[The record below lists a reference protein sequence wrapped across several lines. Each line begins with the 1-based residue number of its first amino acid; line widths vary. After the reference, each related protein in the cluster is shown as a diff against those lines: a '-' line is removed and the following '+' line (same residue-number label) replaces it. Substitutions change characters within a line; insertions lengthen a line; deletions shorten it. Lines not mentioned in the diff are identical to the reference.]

1 MQKFLTLLILFFCL
15 NTKAQL
21 CFNTAVNY
29 TSGGNNPSALL
40 NADFNVDGKLDLAI
54 ANQGSNDVS
63 ILLGTGTGT
72 FGLASNFSVG
82 ASPYSVAS
90 ADFNGDGKL
99 DLVVANSGANNVS
112 ILLGTGTGSFGVAT
126 NFAVGSIPYSVSVAD
141 FNGDGNMD
149 IATANAASN
158 NVSVLLGTG
167 TGSFASAT
175 NYTAGTGPQFIINA
189 DFNRDGVVDL
199 AVANNGS
206 NNVSILIGTGSGT
219 FGVATNF
226 TVGTAPYSITSNDF
240 NRDGIKDLAV
250 VNYSSNDVSVLL
262 GTGTGSFGVATNFA
276 TGFHPVSVASADFD
290 ADGKVDLAV
299 VNNGTNN
306 VSVLLGD
313 GTGSMATAIDF
324 TAGTGSISITTSD
337 FNQDGKID
345 LSVLNATSAN
355 VSVLTNCTIFCT
367 GSFEGNTSFA
377 AGFTATSITNG
388 DFNRDG
394 IIDLAVANYSSGS
407 VSVLLGTGTG
417 SFGAPTD
424 FALNIGLWAI
434 TNDDFNNDGNLDI
447 AVVNKISNNVSILL
461 GLGNGSFG
469 VPTDFVVG
477 SSPQFV
483 TTGDFNRDGVA
494 DLAITNYG
502 SNNISILLGN
512 GAGSFGAAVNYATG
526 FGPQSLVRADFNKD
540 GILDLVVTH
549 LGSNHISVL
558 LGIGTG
564 AFGLPNNYPADYA
577 VSIIK
582 EDFNRDGIFDLA
594 LVNNNTDIIV
604 LLGTGNGSF
613 GAPVSYYA
621 SCSGIIPLASLDYNR
636 DGIIDLALVDDNSPY
651 IYVMIGTGTGS
662 FGSPIYFSTNF
673 SSKSIAVGDFNRD
686 GFADIATANW
696 NSNNVSILLLN
707 TPNPPTGSAT
717 QTLCSANS
725 TTVADLIA
733 SGTGIQ
739 WYATSSGGVPLAN
752 SMPLVSYT
760 HYYASQTI
768 NSCGGESVKRL
779 DVTAIINTTPSA
791 PSANASQSFCS
802 ANSSTVANLL
812 ATGTAI
818 KWYSASSGGSPIQT
832 NTILTDNTHYYAS
845 QTIGGCESINR
856 FDVTVTVNTT
866 PNAPSGSPSQ
876 LFCADDAPVLINLI
890 ATGTSIQWYSMPS
903 GGGPLSSNIAITD
916 NTNYYATQTL
926 NNCESINRFEVLTT
940 VTVNPIA
947 PTASASQLFC
957 SGASPSV
964 NELTATGT
972 SIQWYAAS
980 SGGSPLATSTALADN
995 THYHAS
1001 QTVNGCESTSRVDV
1015 TATINTSPAVPTGTA
1030 TQIFCSGIS
1039 PTVDSLIA
1047 SGTAIKWYAA
1057 STGGAPL
1064 ATSTVLADNTHYY
1077 ATQTVNACE
1086 SATRLDVTATVN
1098 TTPNAPSGTTS
1109 QLFCT
1114 VDAPVLT
1121 DLIVAGTSI
1130 QWYSAP
1136 SGGSQLL
1143 SGIALTDNT
1152 HYYATQ
1158 TLNNCESISRLD
1170 VTATINTTPAVPT
1183 GTATQLFCSA
1193 SMPSIADLT
1202 VTGTGIQWYTD
1213 SIAGTVLPTNTTLI
1227 DSIHYYA
1234 SQLVN
1239 SCESATRLDI
1249 LAIVNTTP
1257 IVVPTATDMVLC
1269 AGDSVVLSGG
1279 GATTYVW
1286 SGSVSDGIS
1295 FAPLATDTYT
1305 VIGTASNSCS
1315 DTATI
1320 TISVNSLPVVTA
1332 SATDL
1337 SFCKGDSTVLNAM
1350 GALSYVWSDGVT
1362 NGTAFAPLTTTT
1374 YTVTGTDANACNAQ
1388 ASVTVNVIQ
1397 LPDVTTS
1404 VSGGTITANQS
1415 GAAYQ
1420 WINCDNENAPLFGQ
1434 FNRTFTA
1441 TANGSYA
1448 VVVVKN
1454 GCTDTS
1460 ACIDF
1465 TNVGITEKNDKAS
1478 HFTIY
1483 PNPFTS
1489 QTTIDF
1495 VEEQVQTSVKI
1506 IDILGKEIKVIDFT
1520 GKQLIIE
1527 REDMQA
1533 GVYFVH
1539 IMNKNKHLVSRKIVI
1554 Q

>member
-15 NTKAQL
+15 NIKAQL

-29 TSGGNNPSALL
+29 SSGGNNPSALF
-40 NADFNVDGKLDLAI
+40 NADFNADGKLDLAI

-72 FGLASNFSVG
+72 FGTASNFAVG

-99 DLVVANSGANNVS
+99 DLVVANSGSNNVS
-112 ILLGTGTGSFGVAT
+112 IIVGSGTGSFGVAS

-167 TGSFASAT
+167 TGSFASAI
-175 NYTAGTGPQFIINA
+175 NYNAGTGPQFITNA
-189 DFNRDGVVDL
+189 DFNRDGIVDL

-226 TVGTAPYSITSNDF
+226 TVGTAPYAIASNDF
-240 NRDGIKDLAV
+240 NRDGIKDLVV

-313 GTGSMATAIDF
+313 GTGSMATATDF
-324 TAGTGSISITTSD
+324 ATGTGSISITTSD
-337 FNQDGKID
+337 FNEDGKID
-345 LSVLNATSAN
+345 LAVLNATSAN
-355 VSVLTNCTIFCT
+355 VSVLTNCTTFCDYTFGAATTFSASANNSLVKEDFNKDGILDLAVVGSSNVFVSLGNGNGTFNSPTNFIVGTNATWLVSADFNSDGNVDLATANEGSGNVSILLGTGT
-367 GSFEGNTSFA
+367 GSFATAVNYATGNTPR
-377 AGFTATSITNG
+377 SITKA
-388 DFNRDG
+388 DFNNDG
-394 IIDLAVANYSSGS
+394 IIDLAVANNTSNDISVLLGLGNGTFGTANNFSVSGS
-407 VSVLLGTGTG
+407 PMSITSADFNQDGIVDLAITLYKNSNNIAILLGTGVGSFGAELNFTSTYPPASIITADFNLDGKADLASIGFNSSYVSILLGTGTG
-417 SFGAPTD
+417 SFSLSND
-424 FALNIGLWAI
+424 FGLGNAAI
-434 TNDDFNNDGNLDI
+434 SITCDDFNSDGKPDLAFGMNF
-447 AVVNKISNNVSILL
+447 ISRILF
-461 GLGNGSFG
+461 GTGTGSFNAG
-469 VPTDFVVG
+469 SIIASNSNYYSVVG
-477 SSPQFV
+477 
-483 TTGDFNRDGVA
+483 GDFNRDGKI
-494 DLAITNYG
+494 DLAIVDYAAV
-502 SNNISILLGN
+502 ISIYL
-512 GAGSFGAAVNYATG
+512 
-526 FGPQSLVRADFNKD
+526 FN
-540 GILDLVVTH
+540 
-549 LGSNHISVL
+549 
-558 LGIGTG
+558 
-564 AFGLPNNYPADYA
+564 
-577 VSIIK
+577 
-582 EDFNRDGIFDLA
+582 
-594 LVNNNTDIIV
+594 
-604 LLGTGNGSF
+604 
-613 GAPVSYYA
+613 APKA
-621 SCSGIIPLASLDYNR
+621 
-636 DGIIDLALVDDNSPY
+636 
-651 IYVMIGTGTGS
+651 
-662 FGSPIYFSTNF
+662 
-673 SSKSIAVGDFNRD
+673 
-686 GFADIATANW
+686 
-696 NSNNVSILLLN
+696 
-707 TPNPPTGSAT
+707 PTGQS
-717 QTLCSANS
+717 QQSFCYNS
-725 TTVADLIA
+725 SHTVADLVA
-733 SGTGIQ
+733 VGTGIQ
-739 WYATSSGGVPLAN
+739 WYAASTGGVALAPSTVVN
-752 SMPLVSYT
+752 NNTSYF
-760 HYYASQTI
+760 ASQTD
-768 NSCGGESVKRL
+768 NNCGGES
-779 DVTAIINTTPSA
+779 
-791 PSANASQSFCS
+791 AS
-802 ANSSTVANLL
+802 
-812 ATGTAI
+812 
-818 KWYSASSGGSPIQT
+818 
-832 NTILTDNTHYYAS
+832 
-845 QTIGGCESINR
+845 R
-856 FDVTVTVNTT
+856 FAVMV
-866 PNAPSGSPSQ
+866 
-876 LFCADDAPVLINLI
+876 
-890 ATGTSIQWYSMPS
+890 
-903 GGGPLSSNIAITD
+903 
-916 NTNYYATQTL
+916 TL
-926 NNCESINRFEVLTT
+926 NNT
-940 VTVNPIA
+940 PIA

-957 SGASPSV
+957 SGISPTV

-972 SIQWYAAS
+972 SIQWYATS
-980 SGGSPLATSTALADN
+980 SGGSPLATSVALADN

-1030 TQIFCSGIS
+1030 TQVFCSGIS
-1039 PTVDSLIA
+1039 PIVDSLIA

-1064 ATSTVLADNTHYY
+1064 ATSTALADNTHYY

-1098 TTPNAPSGTTS
+1098 TTPNAPSGTAS

-1114 VDAPVLT
+1114 ADAPILT
-1121 DLIVAGTSI
+1121 DLIATGTSI
-1130 QWYSAP
+1130 QWYSTP
-1136 SGGSQLL
+1136 SGGSPFL
-1143 SGIALTDNT
+1143 SGVTLTDNT

-1193 SMPSIADLT
+1193 STPSIADLI

-1257 IVVPTATDMVLC
+1257 TVVSIATDIILC

-1286 SGSVSDGIS
+1286 SGSVSDGVS

-1305 VIGTASNSCS
+1305 VTGTASNSCS

-1362 NGTAFAPLTTTT
+1362 NGIAFAPIATTT

-1404 VSGGTITANQS
+1404 VSSGTITANQA

-1460 ACIDF
+1460 VCIDF
-1465 TNVGITEKNDKAS
+1465 TNVGIVEKNDIVS

-1495 VEEQVQTSVKI
+1495 EEEQTQTIVKI
-1506 IDILGKEIKVIDFT
+1506 VDILGKEIKVIDFT

-1539 IMNKNKHLVSRKIVI
+1539 IMSKNKHLTNRKIVI

>member
-29 TSGGNNPSALL
+29 SSGGNNPSALL
-40 NADFNVDGKLDLAI
+40 NADFNADGKLDLAI

-72 FGLASNFSVG
+72 FGTASNFAVG

-90 ADFNGDGKL
+90 SDFNGDGKL
-99 DLVVANSGANNVS
+99 DLVVANSGSNNVS
-112 ILLGTGTGSFGVAT
+112 IIVGSGTGSFGVAT

-167 TGSFASAT
+167 TGSFASAV
-175 NYTAGTGPQFIINA
+175 NYNAGTGPQYIANA
-189 DFNRDGVVDL
+189 DFNRDGIVDL

-219 FGVATNF
+219 FGAATNF

-250 VNYSSNDVSVLL
+250 VNYSSNDISVLL
-262 GTGTGSFGVATNFA
+262 GTGTGSFGTATNFA

-299 VNNGTNN
+299 LNNGTNN

-313 GTGSMATAIDF
+313 GTGSMATGIDF
-324 TAGTGSISITTSD
+324 AAGTGSISIITSD
-337 FNQDGKID
+337 FNEDGKID
-345 LSVLNATSAN
+345 LAILNATSAN
-355 VSVLTNCTIFCT
+355 VSILTNCTTFCDYTFGAATNFSASGYLSLIKEDFNEDGILDLAVVNSFNVFVSLGNGNGTFNSPTNFIVGTNATWLVSADFNRDGNADLATANEGSGNVSILLGTGT
-367 GSFEGNTSFA
+367 GSFATAVNYATGNSPR
-377 AGFTATSITNG
+377 SITNA
-388 DFNRDG
+388 DFNNDG
-394 IIDLAVANYSSGS
+394 IIDLAVAN
-407 VSVLLGTGTG
+407 
-417 SFGAPTD
+417 
-424 FALNIGLWAI
+424 N
-434 TNDDFNNDGNLDI
+434 
-447 AVVNKISNNVSILL
+447 ISN
-461 GLGNGSFG
+461 
-469 VPTDFVVG
+469 D
-477 SSPQFV
+477 
-483 TTGDFNRDGVA
+483 
-494 DLAITNYG
+494 
-502 SNNISILLGN
+502 ISILLGVGN
-512 GAGSFGAAVNYATG
+512 GTFGTANNFSVSGT
-526 FGPQSLVRADFNKD
+526 PMSIVSEDFNQD
-540 GILDLVVTH
+540 GNVDLAIALFESSNNIAVF
-549 LGSNHISVL
+549 LGT
-558 LGIGTG
+558 GTG
-564 AFGLPNNYPADYA
+564 AFGLPINSSSYYPSSVITSDFNLDGKLDLATISSYSTF
-577 VSIIK
+577 VSI
-582 EDFNRDGIFDLA
+582 
-594 LVNNNTDIIV
+594 
-604 LLGTGNGSF
+604 LLGNGTGNFSLLNDF
-613 GAPVSYYA
+613 GLDNVPIA
-621 SCSGIIPLASLDYNR
+621 LACDDFNLD
-636 DGIIDLALVDDNSPY
+636 GKPDLAFGMNYSSKVLFGN
-651 IYVMIGTGTGS
+651 GTGS
-662 FGSPIYFSTNF
+662 FSTSTILATNNHF
-673 SSKSIAVGDFNRD
+673 HSVVSGDFNRD
-686 GFADIATANW
+686 GKTDLAITNQNVAISIFLF
-696 NSNNVSILLLN
+696 NS
-707 TPNPPTGSAT
+707 PNAPTGQAQQSF
-717 QTLCSANS
+717 CYNS
-725 TTVADLIA
+725 SHTVADLVA
-733 SGTGIQ
+733 VGTGIQ
-739 WYATSSGGVPLAN
+739 WYAASTGGVTLAPSTVVN
-752 SMPLVSYT
+752 NNTSYF
-760 HYYASQTI
+760 ASQTD
-768 NSCGGESVKRL
+768 NSCGGES
-779 DVTAIINTTPSA
+779 
-791 PSANASQSFCS
+791 AS
-802 ANSSTVANLL
+802 
-812 ATGTAI
+812 
-818 KWYSASSGGSPIQT
+818 
-832 NTILTDNTHYYAS
+832 
-845 QTIGGCESINR
+845 R
-856 FDVTVTVNTT
+856 FAVTVT
-866 PNAPSGSPSQ
+866 
-876 LFCADDAPVLINLI
+876 
-890 ATGTSIQWYSMPS
+890 
-903 GGGPLSSNIAITD
+903 
-916 NTNYYATQTL
+916 L
-926 NNCESINRFEVLTT
+926 NNT
-940 VTVNPIA
+940 PIA

-957 SGASPSV
+957 SGSSPTV

-980 SGGSPLATSTALADN
+980 SGGSPLATSVALADN
-995 THYHAS
+995 THYYAS

-1030 TQIFCSGIS
+1030 TQVFCSGIS

-1047 SGTAIKWYAA
+1047 LGTAIKWYAT
-1057 STGGAPL
+1057 SIGGAPL
-1064 ATSTVLADNTHYY
+1064 ATITALADNTHYY

-1114 VDAPVLT
+1114 ADAPVLT
-1121 DLIVAGTSI
+1121 DLIATGSSI
-1130 QWYSAP
+1130 QWYSTP
-1136 SGGSQLL
+1136 TGGNALL
-1143 SGIALTDNT
+1143 NGVALTDNT
-1152 HYYATQ
+1152 HYYASQ

-1193 SMPSIADLT
+1193 SMPSIADLI
-1202 VTGTGIQWYTD
+1202 VTGTSIQWYTD
-1213 SIAGTVLPTNTTLI
+1213 SIAGAFLPTNTTLI

-1257 IVVPTATDMVLC
+1257 TVVPTATDTVLC
-1269 AGDSVVLSGG
+1269 AGDSIVLSGG

-1286 SGSVSDGIS
+1286 SGSVSDGVS

-1350 GALSYVWSDGVT
+1350 GALSYVWSDGVM
-1362 NGTAFAPLTTTT
+1362 NGLAFAPLATTT
-1374 YTVTGTDANACNAQ
+1374 YTVTGTDANACNGQ
-1388 ASVTVNVIQ
+1388 ASITVTVIQ

-1404 VSGGTITANQS
+1404 LSGGTITANQA
-1415 GAAYQ
+1415 GASYQ

-1460 ACIDF
+1460 ACVAF
-1465 TNVGITEKNDKAS
+1465 TNVGIAEKNDVAS

-1495 VEEQVQTSVKI
+1495 QEEQVHASVKI
-1506 IDILGKEIKVIDFT
+1506 IDLLGKEVKEIDFT

-1527 REDMQA
+1527 REDLQA

-1539 IMNKNKHLVSRKIVI
+1539 IMSKNKHLVSRKIVI